1 LTFSFYEAIEGNSAL
16 HRIDA
21 RIKVICAF
29 AVIFGVVF
37 LMHWELPLIILG
49 ICVSLVIFSGAT
61 LKTYFKRLLY
71 PLYIIIFVAIIQPFT
86 NVSTVVAVVPILNL
100 PIYQAGVNFALLIF
114 TRCLAAIA
122 TLNLLILLTPM
133 ERILDSLRWFKIP
146 SVIVDTMM
154 LMFRYISL
162 ISDESTRIR
171 KAQESRLGYS
181 KKVSITQK
189 LGNFGTMAGMLMA
202 RSFDRAL
209 QVGDAMISR
218 GYTGTSSLFTYAVQK
233 VPRKDT
239 LIAVLVILGMLALV
253 LTDLFILK

>member
-1 LTFSFYEAIEGNSAL
+1 MTFSFYETVEGNSAL

-37 LMHWELPLIILG
+37 LLHWELPLIILG
-49 ICVSLVIFSGAT
+49 ICIALVFYSRSNW
-61 LKTYFKRLLY
+61 KSYFKRLIY

-86 NVSTVVAVVPILNL
+86 NVSAVVAVVPVLNL
-100 PIYQAGVNFALLIF
+100 PIYQAGINFALLIF
-114 TRCLAAIA
+114 TRCLAAVA

-162 ISDESTRIR
+162 ISDESARIR

-181 KKVSITQK
+181 KNVSVTKK
-189 LGNFGTMAGMLMA
+189 LFNFGTMAGMLMA

-218 GYTGTSSLFTYAVQK
+218 GYTGTSNLFTYVVQK
-233 VPRKDT
+233 IPKKDT
-239 LIAVLVILGMLALV
+239 VVAVIVVSAMLALV
-253 LTDLFILK
+253 IIDLFILK

>member
-1 LTFSFYEAIEGNSAL
+1 MTFSFYDHIDGNSPL

-29 AVIFGVVF
+29 TVIFGVVF
-37 LMHWELPLIILG
+37 LMHWEIPLIVFG
-49 ICVSLVIFSGAT
+49 ISVALVFYSRSNSKI
-61 LKTYFKRLLY
+61 YFKRLLY
-71 PLYIIIFVAIIQPFT
+71 PIYIIFFVAIIQPFT
-86 NVSTVVAVVPILNL
+86 NVSTVVAVLPVLNL
-100 PIYQAGVNFALLIF
+100 PIYQAGINFALLIF

-122 TLNLLILLTPM
+122 VLNLLILLTPM

-162 ISDESTRIR
+162 ISDESARIR

-181 KKVSITQK
+181 KKVGVRKKIV
-189 LGNFGTMAGMLMA
+189 NFGTLAGMLMA
-202 RSFDRAL
+202 RSFDRAI

-218 GYTGTSSLFTYAVQK
+218 GYTGASSLFTYTLEK
-233 VPRKDT
+233 IPRKDI
-239 LIAVLVILGMLALV
+239 LIGVFVILATLSLV
-253 LTDLFILK
+253 LTDLFII